1 MLDVNR
7 LRVIDAVA
15 RHGSVTAAAKE
26 LHYSQPSVTHHLA
39 RLEAETGAQLL
50 QRVGRGIRL
59 TPAGQ
64 LLADRAA
71 EIIGRIDAAGA
82 ELSAHVGLNAG
93 RVRLAGFASANGSL
107 VPAALA
113 TLADRHP
120 GLEISLTD
128 THPLEA
134 LELLRTGKVEVAVI
148 FRYDETEPEPP
159 GVRLHHLLDDPVYVL
174 STRRERGL
182 ATLRDATWIA
192 GCERCRSHLLSLCAD
207 AGFDPRIGYSS
218 DDMVVMQAWV
228 AAGLGVATQ
237 TGLALRAHHIEGVVA
252 TELPGSKR
260 HIYAATYGEPPDPP
274 ATAALLAALAEAAT
288 TATSSAGTS
297 SGQSLPRSAAAGVPP
312 SSSLTGGSPRARAGP
327 ASARAVDVEPPVERG
342 DAVGEPARHP
352 SRAPG
357 VAPPTP
363 SSATSARTTAP
374 VRARPSRSPR
384 SRCAYLATLVSAS
397 ATTK

>member
-39 RLEAETGAQLL
+39 RLESETGAQLL

-59 TPAGQ
+59 TPAGE

-82 ELSAHVGLNAG
+82 ELSAHVGLTAG
-93 RVRLAGFASANGSL
+93 RVRLAGFASAIGSL
-107 VPAALA
+107 VPAAVA

-128 THPLEA
+128 THPPEA
-134 LELLRTGKVEVAVI
+134 IELLRTGKVEVAVI
-148 FRYDETEPEPP
+148 FRYDETEPEPA
-159 GVRLHHLLDDPVYVL
+159 GVRLHHLLADSVYVL
-174 STRRERGL
+174 SARRERGL
-182 ATLRDATWIA
+182 AALRDATWIA
-192 GCERCRSHLLSLCAD
+192 GCERCRSHLLSMCAD

-237 TGLALRAHHIEGVVA
+237 TGLALRAHHIEGIVA
-252 TELPGSKR
+252 TELPGWER

-274 ATAALLAALAEAAT
+274 ATAALLAALAEAAAS
-288 TATSSAGTS
+288 ATSSRVTS
-297 SGQSLPRSAAAGVPP
+297 LVQSPLPVGAVPAATASPP
-312 SSSLTGGSPRARAGP
+312 R
-327 ASARAVDVEPPVERG
+327 
-342 DAVGEPARHP
+342 
-352 SRAPG
+352 
-357 VAPPTP
+357 
-363 SSATSARTTAP
+363 
-374 VRARPSRSPR
+374 
-384 SRCAYLATLVSAS
+384 
-397 ATTK
+397 